1 MHNFNPNRNI
11 FVGCLAAVGLMVTSS
26 VSAVALTVD
35 KYFQPVVMNQLT
47 MLQSTVVPT
56 GDLTPK
62 FFVHMQGQLR
72 GYVEAPRLSLLLY
85 QAGNGWYWPTAQ
97 LYRVNTDKTQ
107 QLEAS
112 KKNVLEQL
120 RLLTLHWHLQ
130 PDVAQQFMAL
140 RNVIQHWRIGEPL
153 ALVLDPDA
161 LVLRPELDKALDVG
175 HYVLEVHKKI
185 DYVTFVGL
193 GGEQKINQQG
203 ELPAYAY
210 LEKLPMSGWRDSDEI
225 WLVQSRASLQRP
237 QPPLR
242 QAIPVASWN
251 KTAVTLSVGAL
262 LYVPVPQKYLPEP
275 WQDLNEQ
282 LLDLIEHR
290 IYP

>member
-1 MHNFNPNRNI
+1 MRNFNPCRNF
-11 FVGCLAAVGLMVTSS
+11 FVGCIAALGSMLTSS
-26 VSAVALTVD
+26 FAADVTTVD
-35 KYFQPVVMNQLT
+35 ATHPNIAINQLS
-47 MLQSTVVPT
+47 MLQNTAVSPV
-56 GDLTPK
+56 DLTPK
-62 FFVHMQGQLR
+62 FFVHLQGQLR
-72 GYVEAPRLSLLLY
+72 GYVEAPRLSLLLF

-97 LYRVNTDKTQ
+97 LYRVNTDKTR
-107 QLEAS
+107 QLETS
-112 KKNVLEQL
+112 KNKVLEDL

-161 LVLRPELDKALDVG
+161 LILKSELDKALDVG
-175 HYVLEVHKKI
+175 HYVLEVHKKT

-210 LEKLPMSGWRDSDEI
+210 LEKLPVSGWRDSDEI

-251 KTAVTLSVGAL
+251 KTAVTLPVGAL
-262 LYVPVPQKYLPEP
+262 LFVPVPARYLPEP

-282 LLDLIEHR
+282 LLNLIEHR